1 MDYEFIGLERGGGGN
16 RAVQKAPAKLPS
28 AHVRSGGDGPVKNHV
43 LTVTTLV
50 HKPVYISPYHRYYA
64 L

>member
-43 LTVTTLV
+43 LTVPSRLHLPLITVTTLFNMC
-50 HKPVYISPYHRYYA
+50 
-64 L
+64 